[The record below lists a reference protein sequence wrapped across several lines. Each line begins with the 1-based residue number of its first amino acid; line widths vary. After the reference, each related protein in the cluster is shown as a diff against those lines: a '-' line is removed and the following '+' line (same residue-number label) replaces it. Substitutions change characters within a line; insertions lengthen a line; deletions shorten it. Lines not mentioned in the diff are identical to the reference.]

1 MRVHLTQSYVSSLKP
16 NPEKPIWI
24 TDDEIKNLKL
34 YIGSSGTKVWY
45 LYYYDTNGKKASK
58 KLGLADK
65 LTVAQA
71 RIMAQDVG
79 ARVIRGE
86 NLKKEKPSPKFTY
99 GEFLKN
105 YYEPWV
111 VSHRKSGRETMRSIN
126 TAFDFLLSQPIEDL
140 SIIELEQWRTKRM
153 REGSKAATINRL
165 VVALKALVNWAVN
178 HDLIKENPLARLG
191 RLKERDSN
199 TKVRYLSDDER
210 VRLMA
215 ALDAREDRIRAE
227 RESHNEWLTQR
238 GQKGMPELNGKF
250 ADYLKPMVLVS
261 LCSGLRQGSLFGLK
275 WDDIDFFTRTM
286 TIRPDNA
293 KPEKILQLP
302 MNSVVVETLT
312 AWKEQNAP
320 IKDKALIFPSPVSGE
335 VMNNVKKSWGALL
348 KEAKIENFRWH
359 DMRHDFA
366 SQLAMK
372 GVDLNTVRELM
383 GHSDMKM
390 TMRYA
395 HLAPS
400 VKLQAVELL
409 AQS

>member
-1 MRVHLTQSYVSSLKP
+1 
-16 NPEKPIWI
+16 
-24 TDDEIKNLKL
+24 
-34 YIGSSGTKVWY
+34 
-45 LYYYDTNGKKASK
+45 
-58 KLGLADK
+58 
-65 LTVAQA
+65 
-71 RIMAQDVG
+71 
-79 ARVIRGE
+79 
-86 NLKKEKPSPKFTY
+86 
-99 GEFLKN
+99 
-105 YYEPWV
+105 
-111 VSHRKSGRETMRSIN
+111 
-126 TAFDFLLSQPIEDL
+126 
-140 SIIELEQWRTKRM
+140 
-153 REGSKAATINRL
+153 
-165 VVALKALVNWAVN
+165 
-178 HDLIKENPLARLG
+178 
-191 RLKERDSN
+191 
-199 TKVRYLSDDER
+199 
-210 VRLMA
+210 
-215 ALDAREDRIRAE
+215 
-227 RESHNEWLTQR
+227 
-238 GQKGMPELNGKF
+238 MPELNGKF

-302 MNSVVVETLT
+302 MNSVVVETFI

-320 IKDKALIFPSPVSGE
+320 VKDKALIFPSPVSGE

-372 GVDLNTVRELM
+372 GVDLNTLRELM